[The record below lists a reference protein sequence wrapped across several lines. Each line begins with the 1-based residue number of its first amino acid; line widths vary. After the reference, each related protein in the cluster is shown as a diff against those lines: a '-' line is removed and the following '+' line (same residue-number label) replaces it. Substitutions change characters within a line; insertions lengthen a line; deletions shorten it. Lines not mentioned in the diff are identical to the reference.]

1 MNKDDGNYVYKIRIR
16 DKATGDVRYHWMYS
30 DDNWEQRYLW
40 SGFSDKTGHEIY
52 ERDVVKS
59 DSEHRWVVYH
69 DQNNGRW
76 CMKNISGHS
85 DNDGNVAHLTA
96 KGCKK
101 LTVVQWGYSVD
112 PPEQE
117 AQNER

>member
-1 MNKDDGNYVYKIRIR
+1 MKKGTGNYVYKIRIHE
-16 DKATGDVRYHWMYS
+16 KASGDVRYQWMYS
-30 DDNWEQRYLW
+30 DDNWEQRYPWTGLC
-40 SGFSDKTGHEIY
+40 DKTGKEIY
-52 ERDVVKS
+52 ERDVVRS
-59 DSEHRWVVYH
+59 DSGYQWVVYH
-69 DQNNGRW
+69 DQDNARW

-85 DNDGNVAHLTA
+85 DSDGDVAHLTTEE
-96 KGCKK
+96 CKK